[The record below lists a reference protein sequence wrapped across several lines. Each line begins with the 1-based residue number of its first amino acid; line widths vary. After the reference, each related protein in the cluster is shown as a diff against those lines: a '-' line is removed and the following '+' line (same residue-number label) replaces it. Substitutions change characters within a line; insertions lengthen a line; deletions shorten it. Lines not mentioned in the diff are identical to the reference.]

1 MEGAEDF
8 WVSLDHEVQPEAQNI
23 TLLYLF
29 KYKIISPPD
38 ISPSETSKNVV
49 PREANFKFL
58 QLPRTARSRTLP
70 VFTFS
75 FYCYN
80 FQNKTA

>member
-1 MEGAEDF
+1 MDGAEDF
-8 WVSLDHEVQPEAQNI
+8 WVSLDHEVQLDVQNI
-23 TLLYLF
+23 SLLYLF
-29 KYKIISPPD
+29 KYKIVSPPD

-49 PREANFKFL
+49 PREANYKFL
-58 QLPRTARSRTLP
+58 HLPRTATSRTLP
-70 VFTFS
+70 VYTFS